1 MTKIMQL
8 SDFEG
13 NRAYAKTHADDDS
26 VEGLTKFVNNLIK
39 GTSTNIDLTDYF
51 TKEEI
56 KQLLSDS
63 IKNSLKDYYTKE
75 EVKKLMETGID
86 LSDYYTKEQ
95 IDSIIDKIPK
105 TDLSNYY
112 TKANVDELIRQISS
126 VDFSNYSTTE
136 EMKKAITDA
145 IAAYKPD
152 MSNYYDKNE
161 IDNKFAQSSG
171 GSTDLS
177 QYLTKDETIDAI
189 NDAITEK
196 LDNYYTKTETD
207 SAIMSKGGFSPETTV
222 IKSFLN
228 GWEGRATLTKFD
240 KLVVFQVLTSSGDT
254 QEQAIFEIPKGYLPD
269 LSMFSKNKAI
279 IFTGQGFIS
288 SSKSIQTRPFVMDS
302 EKFYLRASNFF
313 DSNRTYNIY
322 GSYYIA

>member
-95 IDSIIDKIPK
+95 IDSIIEQIPK

-112 TKANVDELIRQISS
+112 TKANVDELIKQISS

-152 MSNYYDKNE
+152 MSNYYDKATV
-161 IDNKFAQSSG
+161 DNKIAQSNEN
-171 GSTDLS
+171 TIDLS
-177 QYLTKDETIDAI
+177 QYLTKVETIDAI

-207 SAIMSKGGFSPETTV
+207 SAIMSKGGSSPETTV

-228 GWEGRATLTKFD
+228 GWKGQATLTKFD
-240 KLVVFQVLTSSGDT
+240 KLVVFQVLISSGAT
-254 QEQAIFEIPKGYLPD
+254 NTQAIFEIPKGYLPD
-269 LSMFSKNKAI
+269 LSMFSVNKAI
-279 IFTGQGFIS
+279 IITGQGFDS
-288 SSKSIQTRPFVMDS
+288 SSESGQTGSFVMDS
-302 EKFYLRASNFF
+302 KKFYLRSNDFF
-313 DSNRTYNIY
+313 DSTRTYNIC
-322 GSYYIA
+322 GSYYTA

>member
-75 EVKKLMETGID
+75 DVKKLMATGID

-105 TDLSNYY
+105 TDLSDYY
-112 TKANVDELIRQISS
+112 TKSDVDKLVKQISS

-136 EMKKAITDA
+136 EMKNAISDA

-161 IDNKFAQSSG
+161 IDNKFAQSTA

-177 QYLTKDETIDAI
+177 QYLTKDETINAI
-189 NDAITEK
+189 NDAITKK

-207 SAIMSKGGFSPETTV
+207 SAIMSKGGSSPETTV
-222 IKSFLN
+222 INSFLN
-228 GWEGRATLTKFD
+228 SWKGQATLTKFD
-240 KLVVFQVLTSSGDT
+240 KLVVFQVLISSAT
-254 QEQAIFEIPKGYLPD
+254 TNTQAIFEIPKGYLPD
-269 LSMFSKNKAI
+269 LSTLSRNKGI
-279 IFTGQGFIS
+279 VFEGEGFNS
-288 SSKSIQTRPFVMDS
+288 SSGSNSTAPFAMDS
-302 EKFYLRASNFF
+302 QKFYLRSSDFF
-313 DSNRTYNIY
+313 DSARTYNIC
-322 GSYYIA
+322 GSYYTA